1 MSIKDKT
8 KSAINLTKSQI
19 SKTFDYA
26 KLGGGKLKEK
36 IDFKIQEKAVLNLKA
51 KLAMNHQSFDDFSD
65 DEIEIMLAD
74 CKSQIIDSLKNKTLV
89 AALAILGL
97 DFLV

>member
-8 KSAINLTKSQI
+8 KSAINITKSQI

-26 KLGGGKLKEK
+26 KLGGGKLKQK
-36 IDFKIQEKAVLNLKA
+36 IDFKIQEKAVLNLKVR
-51 KLAMNHQSFDDFSD
+51 LAMNHQSFDDFSD
-65 DEIEIMLAD
+65 EEIEIMLSDARA
-74 CKSQIIDSLKNKTLV
+74 SVIDSLKNKTLI
-89 AALAILGL
+89 AALAVLGL